1 MSSRKRIKVGDLVRL
16 NSKGQRFV
24 YGKVLCSPY
33 YKPILKGNLGLAINV
48 LGSKGDKIRVVW
60 FVRDGQ
66 ETTNRQIT
74 IMTLN
79 QRYLIRLNKR

>member
-1 MSSRKRIKVGDLVRL
+1 MPSRKRIKVGDLVRL

-33 YKPILKGNLGLAINV
+33 YKPILKGNLGLVINV

-66 ETTNRQIT
+66 ETTNRQTI

>member
-1 MSSRKRIKVGDLVRL
+1 VRL

-48 LGSKGDKIRVVW
+48 LGNKGDKIRVVW

-66 ETTNRQIT
+66 ETTNRQTI
-74 IMTLN
+74 IMTLS
-79 QRYLIRLNKR
+79 QRYLLRLNKR

>member
-1 MSSRKRIKVGDLVRL
+1 MSSRKRIKVGDLVCL

-33 YKPILKGNLGLAINV
+33 YKPILKCNLGLVINA
-48 LGSKGDKIRVVW
+48 LGCKGDRIRVVW

-66 ETTNRQIT
+66 ETTNRQTIT
-74 IMTLN
+74 MTLN
-79 QRYLIRLNKR
+79 QRYLKRLNKR

>member
-1 MSSRKRIKVGDLVRL
+1 MPSRKRIKVGDLVRL

-33 YKPILKGNLGLAINV
+33 YKPILKGNLGLVINV

-66 ETTNRQIT
+66 ETTNRQTI

-79 QRYLIRLNKR
+79 QRYLIRLKKR

>member
-1 MSSRKRIKVGDLVRL
+1 VSSRKRIKVGDLVRL

-33 YKPILKGNLGLAINV
+33 YKPILKGNLGLVINV

-66 ETTNRQIT
+66 ETTNRQTI
-74 IMTLN
+74 IMTLS
-79 QRYLIRLNKR
+79 QRYLLRLNKR

>member
-33 YKPILKGNLGLAINV
+33 YKPILKGNLGLVINV

-66 ETTNRQIT
+66 ETTNRQTT

>member
-1 MSSRKRIKVGDLVRL
+1 MPSRKRIKVGDLVRL

-33 YKPILKGNLGLAINV
+33 YKPILKGNLGLVINV

-66 ETTNRQIT
+66 ETTNRQT
-74 IMTLN
+74 VIMTLN